1 MRVAKSK
8 RKTCPGSAQSTRA
21 TAGNKVKCKVCGR
34 RLTAR
39 PRPRGEG
46 NMVPVHSP
54 KQWRL
59 V

>member
-1 MRVAKSK
+1 MATSK
-8 RKTCPGSAQSTRA
+8 RKVCAGSAQSTRA
-21 TAGNKVKCKVCGR
+21 FAGNKVKCKVCGR
-34 RLTAR
+34 RLTSR

-46 NMVPVHSP
+46 NMIPVHSK